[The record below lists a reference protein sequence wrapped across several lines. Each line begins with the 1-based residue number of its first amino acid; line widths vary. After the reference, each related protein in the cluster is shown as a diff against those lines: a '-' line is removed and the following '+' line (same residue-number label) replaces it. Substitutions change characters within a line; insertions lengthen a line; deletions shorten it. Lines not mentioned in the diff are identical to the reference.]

1 MMELRVTGYLKYIL
15 ELQSFVINKFP
26 EDGAFVLKHAG
37 LGT

>member
-15 ELQSFVINKFP
+15 NLRSFTINKLP
-26 EDGAFVLKHAG
+26 EDGAFVLKHVG